1 MAKNDKKSKKVEM
14 KLLNRAA
21 KKLIKQ
27 RRDRGQRGR
36 EHGSSEHK
44 VKWRRVFP
52 IFNVKGSRSSVGWL
66 WSGDEF

>member
-1 MAKNDKKSKKVEM
+1 MVGNRRDRLGNDQGEDAMAKNDKKSKKAEM

-36 EHGSSEHK
+36 EHGS
-44 VKWRRVFP
+44 
-52 IFNVKGSRSSVGWL
+52 
-66 WSGDEF
+66 